1 VLDRKLFRVEE
12 RVCDT
17 EFQIRV
23 GHGLGASGG
32 AVDRLAPTVEARPRH
47 KGEGVGFR
55 GYRPSPAIEGTVWG
69 GGGKWWEAA
78 RPESRGGG
86 GVRGGRRRRERGCQR
101 RPEVATEEVGCT
113 SQEKRRW

>member
-23 GHGLGASGG
+23 GPGLGASGG

-55 GYRPSPAIEGTVWG
+55 GYRPSPAIEGTV
-69 GGGKWWEAA
+69 
-78 RPESRGGG
+78 GGG
-86 GVRGGRRRRERGCQR
+86 GVSGGRRHDRSHGEESEEEGEGGSGGVRGD
-101 RPEVATEEVGCT
+101 
-113 SQEKRRW
+113 RRWRQRK